1 MKKLVY
7 FQGPK
12 IPMNQF
18 LNRLPKSVIK
28 NGQVIDIRQNIEQQL
43 TVSSNLSSNTPSIHL
58 FISQGKQEPS
68 STRCDR

>member
-1 MKKLVY
+1 
-7 FQGPK
+7 
-12 IPMNQF
+12 MNQF

-43 TVSSNLSSNTPSIHL
+43 TVCSNFASSNTHETSS

-68 STRCDR
+68 SARCDR